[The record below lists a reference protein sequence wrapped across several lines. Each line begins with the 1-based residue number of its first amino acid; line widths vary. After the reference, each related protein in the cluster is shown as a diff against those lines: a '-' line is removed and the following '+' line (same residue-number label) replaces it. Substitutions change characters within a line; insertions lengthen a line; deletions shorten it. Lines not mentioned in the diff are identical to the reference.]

1 MAYRHGL
8 LLEHLY
14 VSPAQNLFLTDY
26 TENGT
31 INRPL
36 FSTVRCPIGEVLG
49 YFAFNTFLI
58 SFFITDQIT
67 GYGHSPEDL
76 FSNQWFAETT
86 ADSHVHTS

>member
-1 MAYRHGL
+1 MFPQLKTY
-8 LLEHLY
+8 
-14 VSPAQNLFLTDY
+14 FLRT
-26 TENGT
+26 TEKGT

-49 YFAFNTFLI
+49 YIAFNTFQI